1 MTVSTTDASD
11 AERYH
16 RGAAK
21 PLTTLLCGISLIEG
35 VHDDT
40 SAVFTDVGTGG

>member
-1 MTVSTTDASD
+1 MTASNIDASD
-11 AERYH
+11 TDFYH
-16 RGAAK
+16 RGASQ
-21 PLTTLLCGISLIEG
+21 PLTALLCGISLIEG